1 MIEKTLIHIR
11 VDEARSGSND
21 KVIGRMR
28 SGWAVV
34 GDHQVLHVYCLLL
47 PDPVVPSLNDLS
59 QERRSIFLEDMTIL
73 GDALLA
79 VTGAHR
85 INYEILGNTERA
97 LHAHLFPRYE
107 SEPKDLKTKPVWK
120 YDFSK
125 AKPFTLNNYAQFISV
140 MKEELIQLGAL
151 T

>member
-11 VDEARSGSND
+11 EAAATFVSTD

-34 GDHQVLHVYCLLL
+34 GDHQVLHGYCLLL

-79 VTGAHR
+79 VTDAHR

-125 AKPFTLNNYAQFISV
+125 AKSFSLNNYAQFISV